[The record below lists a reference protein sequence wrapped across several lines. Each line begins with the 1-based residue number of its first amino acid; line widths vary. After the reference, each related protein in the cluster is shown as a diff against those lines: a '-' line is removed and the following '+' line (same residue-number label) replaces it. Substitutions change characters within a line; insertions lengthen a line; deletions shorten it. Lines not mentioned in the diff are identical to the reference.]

1 MPSSPSIVPETRVV
15 PIADLVPHPMNANAM
30 PPDLFEKL
38 RGHLRRNGRYPA
50 VIVRPHPEEPTKF
63 EVIDGH
69 HRARALESLG
79 HETVRVDIWNVDD
92 TETRVLLATL
102 NRLEGDDIPVRRAE
116 LLHSLLGSM
125 SSADLASLVPESEAE
140 IRDLHAL
147 LEFPAGDI
155 AAQLAD
161 EAAETEKT
169 LPVVLT
175 YVVHPEHATLIAD
188 AVERASDGITGRDR
202 KARGLL
208 NLARHY
214 LEGAPDAD
222 APTEA

>member
-1 MPSSPSIVPETRVV
+1 MPSSPSTVPETRVV
-15 PIADLVPHPMNANAM
+15 PIADLVPHPMNTNAM

-38 RGHLRRNGRYPA
+38 KGHLRRNGRYPA
-50 VIVRPHPEEPTKF
+50 VIVRPHPSDDGKY

-79 HETVRVDIWNVDD
+79 HETVRVDVWHVDD

-102 NRLEGDDIPVRRAE
+102 NRLEGDDVPVRRAE
-116 LLHSLLGSM
+116 LLHALMGEM

-147 LEFPAGDI
+147 LELPAGDL
-155 AAQLAD
+155 AAELAR

-188 AVERASDGITGRDR
+188 AVERASDGIVGRDR
-202 KARGLL
+202 KARGLF
-208 NLARHY
+208 NLATHY
-214 LEGAPDAD
+214 LEGVTDAD
-222 APTEA
+222 PTPEA